1 MTLSGN
7 MVVNIALTPDDY
19 WLKGIEIVG
28 SRKHSGQ
35 FALEAK
41 EIQALPSVG
50 GEPDLMKSLQF
61 LPGVQSGNEGANN
74 ISVRGSNQW
83 GNLVLL
89 DEAVVYNPSHV
100 LSFFSVFNNDAIRE
114 GELVQIVFPVEVW
127 RAFFIR
133 HRRAYARRQ
142 QQGT

>member
-7 MVVNIALTPDDY
+7 TVVNIALTPDDY

-50 GEPDLMKSLQF
+50 GTGF
-61 LPGVQSGNEGANN
+61 
-74 ISVRGSNQW
+74 
-83 GNLVLL
+83 
-89 DEAVVYNPSHV
+89 DEVIAVS
-100 LSFFSVFNNDAIRE
+100 
-114 GELVQIVFPVEVW
+114 
-127 RAFFIR
+127 
-133 HRRAYARRQ
+133 ARSAEWQ
-142 QQGT
+142 

>member
-7 MVVNIALTPDDY
+7 TVVNIALTPDDY

-61 LPGVQSGNEGANN
+61 LPGVQSGNEGTNN

-83 GNLVLL
+83 GN
-89 DEAVVYNPSHV
+89 
-100 LSFFSVFNNDAIRE
+100 
-114 GELVQIVFPVEVW
+114 
-127 RAFFIR
+127 
-133 HRRAYARRQ
+133 RRFCWMRL
-142 QQGT
+142 